1 MPLRNRPDLTVVTVL
16 GTVAV
21 AGLTALGLA
30 GCGGGGGS
38 QGSVTTADVT
48 AAQTRVTGA
57 TSPCPFPFDVAA
69 AAKKAGV
76 TGAVTAGAEDGTT
89 ADGTVHPPEAAQALP
104 TGITPEPGMP
114 PSIPARPGWTEV
126 ECDYRVGTVA
136 LDVLVVATPADKSA
150 IGILAP
156 VLQRDNQTDMAGLEA
171 FVKDMPKPGDVRL
184 GPGTVPAGLI
194 RVPVKGSGDIALLV
208 GQEAKDGTTP
218 LSSDAIRRMTG
229 ELAKGVHS

>member
-1 MPLRNRPDLTVVTVL
+1 MPPRNRPNPTAVTAFAAVVAGVTVL
-16 GTVAV
+16 SS
-21 AGLTALGLA
+21 A
-30 GCGGGGGS
+30 GCGSGGGS
-38 QGSVTTADVT
+38 QSSVTTADVT

-89 ADGTVHPPEAAQALP
+89 ADGTVHPSEAAKPLP

-114 PSIPARPGWTEV
+114 SAIPAHPSWTDV
-126 ECDYRVGTVA
+126 ECDYRVGAVA
-136 LDVLVVATPADKSA
+136 LDVLVVATPAADSA
-150 IGILAP
+150 IDILLP
-156 VLQRDNQTDMAGLEA
+156 VLQRDGQADMTGIEA

-184 GPGTVPAGLI
+184 GPGTVPAAVV

-208 GQEAKDGTTP
+208 GQQAKDGTAP

-229 ELAKGVHS
+229 ELAKEVR